1 MMLRNRKLGS
11 PSFKAGG
18 NRVGEVE
25 NHSAP
30 DFFPV
35 EENGFS
41 QSNSPRRIPSMM
53 RMDDA
58 QLDDQGD
65 VTSLKNKIRELEE
78 ELTRAKHNNDT
89 SQVRNIVN
97 DQGRNGT
104 DFNNC
109 NSFSSDRNGFL
120 SHDGRNGTN
129 FNSCNSYPSDSDR
142 NGFFSYEG
150 RNGSNSVEGCNSQ
163 QIDRNGF
170 YSYES
175 RNGFSSSHNGVF
187 PNQGRNGHL
196 QGHIGYHQGRNG
208 YA

>member
-1 MMLRNRKLGS
+1 
-11 PSFKAGG
+11 
-18 NRVGEVE
+18 
-25 NHSAP
+25 
-30 DFFPV
+30 
-35 EENGFS
+35 
-41 QSNSPRRIPSMM
+41 MM

-65 VTSLKNKIRELEE
+65 VKNKIRELEE
-78 ELTRAKHNNDT
+78 ALTRAKHNNDT

-104 DFNNC
+104 DFNSC

-120 SHDGRNGTN
+120 SHDSQNGTN
-129 FNSCNSYPSDSDR
+129 FNCCNSYPSDSDR
-142 NGFFSYEG
+142 NGFFSYDD

-175 RNGFSSSHNGVF
+175 RNGFS
-187 PNQGRNGHL
+187 
-196 QGHIGYHQGRNG
+196 
-208 YA
+208 